1 MRVNEAAATRRA
13 IEDAELAIAKAY
25 AVIDRG
31 DDVSDL
37 TAPGAVKRIR
47 EMDRLGLTYETPMYL
62 TYPEDV
68 DAGDWKDPSDDVVD
82 DDDDDDDDDD
92 KLDLTPTAIALK
104 RAEALPLVAS
114 QKTMGHLTIS
124 TKRPARRVEYDV
136 SVGVGPEPRV
146 DDREKDETAHA
157 FDSDGNVSDAAYRDL
172 DAID

>member
-68 DAGDWKDPSDDVVD
+68 DAGDSKDPSDDVD
-82 DDDDDDDDDD
+82 DEDNDDE
-92 KLDLTPTAIALK
+92 LDLTPTTIALK
-104 RAEALPLVAS
+104 RAEALPLVLS

>member
-1 MRVNEAAATRRA
+1 VRVNEAAATRRA

-47 EMDRLGLTYETPMYL
+47 EMDRLGLTYETPTYL
-62 TYPEDV
+62 TYPEEDV
-68 DAGDWKDPSDDVVD
+68 DARDSERPSDDVD
-82 DDDDDDDDDD
+82 DANDADDEPG
-92 KLDLTPTAIALK
+92 KLVVTPTAIALK

-146 DDREKDETAHA
+146 DDREKDEAAHA